1 MRANRRLSPIIK
13 LFAKQILILCACAR
27 FLVNKYMNQYVSK
40 VFVTLLLVG
49 LSVSLA
55 HAQNKPAGA
64 VASVNGV
71 VIPQTLLDQNVRV
84 NIAQGQRDTPELRQA
99 IQDEL
104 VNREVLAQ
112 ESARLGL
119 DKTAEAQAQWAQVRQ
134 TFMVEILLNDYA
146 RRNPITEDALKAEF
160 NRQIAVMKE
169 EQQYRIS
176 LIVTATEA
184 DAKVVLAR
192 LKKGESF
199 SKLASELSIDPSKK
213 NSGEVGWVVAAQIL
227 PAISNVMVNLTKGG
241 LSAAPIQTP
250 AGWNI
255 IKLEDKRAFV
265 APSYEL
271 AKNDIRQM
279 LLQKQRFDYVKTLR
293 DKAKVVQ

>member
-1 MRANRRLSPIIK
+1 MNRRLSN
-13 LFAKQILILCACAR
+13 
-27 FLVNKYMNQYVSK
+27 FLVV
-40 VFVTLLLVG
+40 LLIVG
-49 LSVSLA
+49 LASPLA
-55 HAQNKPAGA
+55 SAQTKPASA

-71 VIPQTLLDQNVRV
+71 AIPQALLDTNVRV

-99 IQDEL
+99 IRDEL

-119 DKTAEAQAQWAQVRQ
+119 DKTADAQAQWAQVRQ

-160 NRQIAVMKE
+160 DRQIVAMKD
-169 EQQYRIS
+169 EQQYRVS
-176 LIVTATEA
+176 LIVTATEPE
-184 DAKVVLAR
+184 AKAILAR
-192 LKKGESF
+192 LKKGEAF
-199 SKLASELSIDPSKK
+199 AKLASELSIDPSKK
-213 NSGEVGWVVAAQIL
+213 NAGEVGWVVAAQIL
-227 PAISNVMVNLTKGG
+227 PAISNVMVNLTKGS
-241 LSAAPIQTP
+241 LSVAPIQTP

-265 APSYEL
+265 APSYDL

>member
-1 MRANRRLSPIIK
+1 MKRRLSE
-13 LFAKQILILCACAR
+13 
-27 FLVNKYMNQYVSK
+27 
-40 VFVTLLLVG
+40 LLLALSIVG
-49 LSVSLA
+49 VPCTVV
-55 HAQNKPAGA
+55 HAQTKPTGA
-64 VASVNGV
+64 AASVNGV
-71 VIPQTLLDQNVRV
+71 VIPQALVEQNVRV

-112 ESARLGL
+112 ESARLAL
-119 DKTAEAQAQWAQVRQ
+119 DKTAEAQAQWAQVKQ

-146 RRNPITEDALKAEF
+146 RRYPITDDALKAEF
-160 NRQIAVMKE
+160 DRQIAAMKD
-169 EQQYRIS
+169 EQQYRVS

-184 DAKVVLAR
+184 EAKAILAR

-199 SKLASELSIDPSKK
+199 AKLASELSIDPSKK

-227 PAISNVMVNLTKGG
+227 PAISNVMVNMTKGA

-250 AGWNI
+250 SGWNI

-265 APSYEL
+265 APSFEL

-279 LLQKQRFDYVKTLR
+279 LLQKQRFDYIKSLR
-293 DKAKVVQ
+293 DKAKIVQ

>member
-1 MRANRRLSPIIK
+1 MHANREPSPIIQP
-13 LFAKQILILCACAR
+13 FAKQILILCAFAR
-27 FLVNKYMNQYVSK
+27 FLACKHMNRHLSH
-40 VFVTLLLVG
+40 VFALLVLAG
-49 LSVSLA
+49 LSGSVV

-64 VASVNGV
+64 AASVNGV
-71 VIPQTLLDQNVRV
+71 AIPQALLDQNVRV

-160 NRQIAVMKE
+160 DRQIVAMKD
-169 EQQYRIS
+169 EQQYRVS

-184 DAKVVLAR
+184 EAKAILAR

-227 PAISNVMVNLTKGG
+227 PAISNVMVNLAKGG
-241 LSAAPIQTP
+241 LSVAPIQTP

-265 APSYEL
+265 APNYEL

-293 DKAKVVQ
+293 NKAKVVQ

>member
-1 MRANRRLSPIIK
+1 MHADRRLSPIIR

-27 FLVNKYMNQYVSK
+27 FLVDKHMNHYVSK
-40 VFVTLLLVG
+40 VFAALLLVG
-49 LSVSLA
+49 LSGSVAL
-55 HAQNKPAGA
+55 AQNKPAGA

-71 VIPQTLLDQNVRV
+71 AIPQTLLDQNVRV

-160 NRQIAVMKE
+160 DRQIAAMKE

-184 DAKVVLAR
+184 EAKAILAR

>member
-1 MRANRRLSPIIK
+1 MNRRLSN
-13 LFAKQILILCACAR
+13 
-27 FLVNKYMNQYVSK
+27 FLVV
-40 VFVTLLLVG
+40 LLIVG
-49 LSVSLA
+49 LASPLA
-55 HAQNKPAGA
+55 SAQTKPASA
-64 VASVNGV
+64 VATVNGV
-71 VIPQTLLDQNVRV
+71 AIPQALLDQNVRV

-99 IQDEL
+99 IRDEL

-119 DKTAEAQAQWAQVRQ
+119 DKTADAQTQWAQVRQ

-160 NRQIAVMKE
+160 DRQIVAMKD
-169 EQQYRIS
+169 EQQYRVS
-176 LIVTATEA
+176 LIVTATEPE
-184 DAKVVLAR
+184 AKAILAR
-192 LKKGESF
+192 LKKGEAF
-199 SKLASELSIDPSKK
+199 TKLASELSIDPSKK
-213 NSGEVGWVVAAQIL
+213 NAGEVGWVVAAQIL
-227 PAISNVMVNLTKGG
+227 PAISNVMVNLTKGS
-241 LSAAPIQTP
+241 LSVAPIQTP

-265 APSYEL
+265 APSYDL

>member
-1 MRANRRLSPIIK
+1 MNRRLSS
-13 LFAKQILILCACAR
+13 
-27 FLVNKYMNQYVSK
+27 FLVV
-40 VFVTLLLVG
+40 LLIVG
-49 LSVSLA
+49 LASPLA
-55 HAQNKPAGA
+55 SAHTKPASA

-71 VIPQTLLDQNVRV
+71 AIPQALLDQNVRV

-99 IQDEL
+99 IRDEL

-119 DKTAEAQAQWAQVRQ
+119 DKTADAQAQWAQVRQ

-160 NRQIAVMKE
+160 DRQIVAMKD
-169 EQQYRIS
+169 EQQYRVS
-176 LIVTATEA
+176 LIVTATEPE
-184 DAKVVLAR
+184 AKAILAR
-192 LKKGESF
+192 LKKGEAF
-199 SKLASELSIDPSKK
+199 AKLASELSIDPSKK
-213 NSGEVGWVVAAQIL
+213 NAGEVGWVVAAQIL
-227 PAISNVMVNLTKGG
+227 PAISNVMVNLTKGS
-241 LSAAPIQTP
+241 LSVAPIQTP

-265 APSYEL
+265 APSYDL

>member
-1 MRANRRLSPIIK
+1 MHADRRLSPIIT

-27 FLVNKYMNQYVSK
+27 FLVDKHMNHYVSK
-40 VFVTLLLVG
+40 VFAALLLVG
-49 LSVSLA
+49 LAGSVA

-71 VIPQTLLDQNVRV
+71 AIPQTLLDQNVRV

-160 NRQIAVMKE
+160 DRQIAAMKE

-184 DAKVVLAR
+184 EAKAILAR

>member
-1 MRANRRLSPIIK
+1 MNRHFFR
-13 LFAKQILILCACAR
+13 
-27 FLVNKYMNQYVSK
+27 
-40 VFVTLLLVG
+40 VFVALCIAI
-49 LSVSLA
+49 SSASLA
-55 HAQNKPAGA
+55 HSQAKPAGA
-64 VASVNGV
+64 AASVNGV
-71 VIPQTLLDQNVRV
+71 VIPQALLDQNVRV

-119 DKTAEAQAQWAQVRQ
+119 DKTTEAQAQWAQVKQ
-134 TFMVEILLNDYA
+134 TFMVEILLSDYA
-146 RRNPITEDALKAEF
+146 RRNPITEAALKAEF
-160 NRQIAVMKE
+160 DRQITAMKD
-169 EQQYRIS
+169 EQQYRVG

-184 DAKVVLAR
+184 EAKAILAR

-199 SKLASELSIDPSKK
+199 AKLASELSLDPSKK

-265 APSYEL
+265 APSYDL

-279 LLQKQRFDYVKTLR
+279 LLQQQRFEYVKTLR
-293 DKAKVVQ
+293 DKAKVMQ

>member
-1 MRANRRLSPIIK
+1 MHSFVLIDHMNRHFFRV
-13 LFAKQILILCACAR
+13 FAALCIAISSGA
-27 FLVNKYMNQYVSK
+27 
-40 VFVTLLLVG
+40 
-49 LSVSLA
+49 LA
-55 HAQNKPAGA
+55 HPHTKPAGA
-64 VASVNGV
+64 AASVNGV
-71 VIPQTLLDQNVRV
+71 VIPQALLDQNVRV

-119 DKTAEAQAQWAQVRQ
+119 DKTADAQAQWAQVKQ

-146 RRNPITEDALKAEF
+146 RRNPITDAALKTEF
-160 NRQIAVMKE
+160 DRQIAAMKD
-169 EQQYRIS
+169 EQQYRVS

-184 DAKVVLAR
+184 EAKAILAR
-192 LKKGESF
+192 LKKGEAF
-199 SKLASELSIDPSKK
+199 AKLANELSLDPSKK

-241 LSAAPIQTP
+241 LSVAPIQTP

-255 IKLEDKRAFV
+255 IKLEDKLAFV
-265 APSYEL
+265 APSYDL

-279 LLQKQRFDYVKTLR
+279 LLQQQRFEYVKTLR

>member
-1 MRANRRLSPIIK
+1 MHANLTSHPIIR

-27 FLVNKYMNQYVSK
+27 FLADKHMNRHLTN
-40 VFVTLLLVG
+40 VFAALLLAG
-49 LSVSLA
+49 LSGSLA

-64 VASVNGV
+64 AASVNGV
-71 VIPQTLLDQNVRV
+71 AIPQTLLDQNVRV

-104 VNREVLAQ
+104 VTREVLAQ

-119 DKTAEAQAQWAQVRQ
+119 DKSAEAQAQWAQVRQ

-160 NRQIAVMKE
+160 DRQIAAMKD
-169 EQQYRIS
+169 EQQYRVS

-184 DAKVVLAR
+184 EAKAILAR

-227 PAISNVMVNLTKGG
+227 PAISNVMVNLTKGS

-265 APSYEL
+265 VPSYEL

-293 DKAKVVQ
+293 DKAKVIQ

>member
-1 MRANRRLSPIIK
+1 MNRHFSR
-13 LFAKQILILCACAR
+13 
-27 FLVNKYMNQYVSK
+27 
-40 VFVTLLLVG
+40 VFVALLMAGSAV
-49 LSVSLA
+49 SVA
-55 HAQNKPAGA
+55 HPQHKPAGA
-64 VASVNGV
+64 AASVNGV
-71 VIPQTLLDQNVRV
+71 VIPQTLLEQNVRV

-119 DKTAEAQAQWAQVRQ
+119 DKTTDAQAQWAQVRQ

-146 RRNPITEDALKAEF
+146 RRNPITDAAIKAEF
-160 NRQIAVMKE
+160 DRQIVAMKD
-169 EQQYRIS
+169 EQQYRVS

-184 DAKVVLAR
+184 EAKAILVR

-199 SKLASELSIDPSKK
+199 AKLAGELSIDSSKK

-227 PAISNVMVNLTKGG
+227 PAISNVMVNLIKGG
-241 LSAAPIQTP
+241 LSVAPIQTP

-265 APSYEL
+265 PPSYDL

-279 LLQKQRFDYVKTLR
+279 LLQKQRFDYVKALR

>member
-1 MRANRRLSPIIK
+1 MHADRRLSPIIR

-27 FLVNKYMNQYVSK
+27 FLVDKHMNHYVSK
-40 VFVTLLLVG
+40 VFAALLLAG
-49 LSVSLA
+49 LLGSVA

-71 VIPQTLLDQNVRV
+71 AIPQTLLDQNVRV

-160 NRQIAVMKE
+160 DRQIAAMKE

-184 DAKVVLAR
+184 EAKAILAR

>member
-1 MRANRRLSPIIK
+1 
-13 LFAKQILILCACAR
+13 
-27 FLVNKYMNQYVSK
+27 MNQHLFK
-40 VFVTLLLVG
+40 VFVALLMA
-49 LSVSLA
+49 LSFGALA
-55 HAQNKPAGA
+55 HPLIRPAGA
-64 VASVNGV
+64 AASVNGV
-71 VIPQTLLDQNVRV
+71 VIPQALLDQNVRV
-84 NIAQGQRDTPELRQA
+84 NIAQGQRDTPELRKA

-119 DKTAEAQAQWAQVRQ
+119 DKTADAQAQWAQVKQ
-134 TFMVEILLNDYA
+134 TFMVEILLNDHA
-146 RRNPITEDALKAEF
+146 RRNPITDAALKTEF
-160 NRQIAVMKE
+160 DRQIAAMKD
-169 EQQYRIS
+169 EQQYRVS

-184 DAKVVLAR
+184 EAKAILAR

-199 SKLASELSIDPSKK
+199 AKLASELSVDPSKK
-213 NSGEVGWVVAAQIL
+213 NAGEVGWVVAAQIL

-241 LSAAPIQTP
+241 LSVAPIQTP

-265 APSYEL
+265 PPSFDL

-279 LLQKQRFDYVKTLR
+279 LLQQQRFEYVKTLR

>member
-1 MRANRRLSPIIK
+1 MHADCASSPIIE

-27 FLVNKYMNQYVSK
+27 FLVDKHMNHYVSK
-40 VFVTLLLVG
+40 VFAALLLVG
-49 LSVSLA
+49 LSGSVA

-71 VIPQTLLDQNVRV
+71 AIPQTLLDQNVRV
-84 NIAQGQRDTPELRQA
+84 NIAQGRRDTPELRQA

-160 NRQIAVMKE
+160 DRQIAAMKE

-184 DAKVVLAR
+184 EAKAILAR

>member
-1 MRANRRLSPIIK
+1 MHSFVLIDHMNRHFFRV
-13 LFAKQILILCACAR
+13 FAALCIAI
-27 FLVNKYMNQYVSK
+27 SS
-40 VFVTLLLVG
+40 G
-49 LSVSLA
+49 SLA
-55 HAQNKPAGA
+55 HPLLQSKPAGA
-64 VASVNGV
+64 AASVNGV
-71 VIPQTLLDQNVRV
+71 VIPQALLDQNVRV

-119 DKTAEAQAQWAQVRQ
+119 DKTADAQAQWAQVKQ
-134 TFMVEILLNDYA
+134 TFMVEILLNDHA
-146 RRNPITEDALKAEF
+146 RRNPITDAALKTEF
-160 NRQIAVMKE
+160 DRQIAAMKD
-169 EQQYRIS
+169 EQQYRVS

-184 DAKVVLAR
+184 EAKAILAR

-199 SKLASELSIDPSKK
+199 AKLASELSVDPSKK
-213 NSGEVGWVVAAQIL
+213 NAGEVGWVVAAQIL

-241 LSAAPIQTP
+241 LSVAPIQTP

-265 APSYEL
+265 PPSFDL

-279 LLQKQRFDYVKTLR
+279 LLQQQRFEYVKTLR

>member
-1 MRANRRLSPIIK
+1 MNRPLSK
-13 LFAKQILILCACAR
+13 AL
-27 FLVNKYMNQYVSK
+27 M
-40 VFVTLLLVG
+40 LLLLAG
-49 LSVSLA
+49 LSGSLV

-71 VIPQTLLDQNVRV
+71 AIPQALLDQNVRV
-84 NIAQGQRDTPELRQA
+84 NLAQGQRDTPELRQA

-119 DKTAEAQAQWAQVRQ
+119 DKSAEAQAQWAQVRQ

-146 RRNPITEDALKAEF
+146 RRNPITEGALKAEF
-160 NRQIAVMKE
+160 DRQIAAMKD
-169 EQQYRIS
+169 EQQYRVS
-176 LIVTATEA
+176 LIVTATEEQ
-184 DAKVVLAR
+184 AKAVLAR

-241 LSAAPIQTP
+241 LSAAPIQTS

-265 APSYEL
+265 PPSYDL

-279 LLQKQRFDYVKTLR
+279 LLQKQRFEYVKTLR

>member
-1 MRANRRLSPIIK
+1 MNRRLSN
-13 LFAKQILILCACAR
+13 
-27 FLVNKYMNQYVSK
+27 FLVV
-40 VFVTLLLVG
+40 LLIVG
-49 LSVSLA
+49 LASPLA
-55 HAQNKPAGA
+55 SAHTKPASA

-71 VIPQTLLDQNVRV
+71 AIPQALLDQNVRV

-99 IQDEL
+99 IRDEL

-119 DKTAEAQAQWAQVRQ
+119 DKTADAQAQWAQVRQ

-160 NRQIAVMKE
+160 DRQIVAMKD
-169 EQQYRIS
+169 EQQYRVS
-176 LIVTATEA
+176 LIVTATEPE
-184 DAKVVLAR
+184 AKAILAR
-192 LKKGESF
+192 LKKGEAF
-199 SKLASELSIDPSKK
+199 AKLASELSIDPSKK
-213 NSGEVGWVVAAQIL
+213 NAGEVGWVVAAQIL
-227 PAISNVMVNLTKGG
+227 PAISNVMVNLTKGS
-241 LSAAPIQTP
+241 LSVAPIQTP

-265 APSYEL
+265 APSYDL

>member
-1 MRANRRLSPIIK
+1 MNRRLSN
-13 LFAKQILILCACAR
+13 
-27 FLVNKYMNQYVSK
+27 FLVV
-40 VFVTLLLVG
+40 LLIVG
-49 LSVSLA
+49 LASPLA
-55 HAQNKPAGA
+55 SAQTKPASA

-71 VIPQTLLDQNVRV
+71 AIPQALLDQNVRV

-99 IQDEL
+99 IRDEL

-119 DKTAEAQAQWAQVRQ
+119 DKTADAQAQWAQVRQ

-146 RRNPITEDALKAEF
+146 RRNPIREDALKAEF
-160 NRQIAVMKE
+160 DRQIAAMKD
-169 EQQYRIS
+169 EQQYRVS
-176 LIVTATEA
+176 LIVTATEPE
-184 DAKVVLAR
+184 AKAILAR
-192 LKKGESF
+192 LKKGEAF
-199 SKLASELSIDPSKK
+199 AKLASELSIDPSKK

-227 PAISNVMVNLTKGG
+227 PAISNVMVNLTKGS
-241 LSAAPIQTP
+241 LSVAPIQTP

-265 APSYEL
+265 APSYDL

>member
-1 MRANRRLSPIIK
+1 
-13 LFAKQILILCACAR
+13 
-27 FLVNKYMNQYVSK
+27 MNQHFFKALVA
-40 VFVTLLLVG
+40 LLI
-49 LSVSLA
+49 SVSSGSMV
-55 HAQNKPAGA
+55 HAQSKPAGA

-71 VIPQTLLDQNVRV
+71 AIPQALLDRNVRV
-84 NIAQGQRDTPELRQA
+84 NVAQGQRDTPELRQA

-119 DKTAEAQAQWAQVRQ
+119 DKSADAQAQWAQVKQ
-134 TFMVEILLNDYA
+134 TFMVEILLNDHA
-146 RRNPITEDALKAEF
+146 RRNPITEAALKTEF
-160 NRQIAVMKE
+160 DRQIAAMKD
-169 EQQYRIS
+169 EQQYRLS
-176 LIVTATEA
+176 LIVMATEA
-184 DAKVVLAR
+184 EAKAVLAR

-199 SKLASELSIDPSKK
+199 TKLASELSLDPSKK

-241 LSAAPIQTP
+241 LSVAPIQTP

-265 APSYEL
+265 APSFDL

-279 LLQKQRFDYVKTLR
+279 LSQQQRFEYVKTLR

>member
-1 MRANRRLSPIIK
+1 MNRRLSN
-13 LFAKQILILCACAR
+13 
-27 FLVNKYMNQYVSK
+27 FLVV
-40 VFVTLLLVG
+40 LLIVG
-49 LSVSLA
+49 LASPLA
-55 HAQNKPAGA
+55 SAQTKPASA

-71 VIPQTLLDQNVRV
+71 AIPQALLDTNVRV

-99 IQDEL
+99 IRDEL

-119 DKTAEAQAQWAQVRQ
+119 DKTADAQALWAQVRQ

-160 NRQIAVMKE
+160 DRQIVAMKD
-169 EQQYRIS
+169 EQQYRVS
-176 LIVTATEA
+176 LIVTATEPE
-184 DAKVVLAR
+184 AKAILAR
-192 LKKGESF
+192 LKKGEAF
-199 SKLASELSIDPSKK
+199 AKLASELSIDPSKK
-213 NSGEVGWVVAAQIL
+213 NAGEVGWVVAAQIL
-227 PAISNVMVNLTKGG
+227 PAISNVMVNLTKGS
-241 LSAAPIQTP
+241 LSVAPIQTP

-265 APSYEL
+265 APSYDL

>member
-1 MRANRRLSPIIK
+1 MHSDRESSPIIK
-13 LFAKQILILCACAR
+13 SFAKQILILCACAH
-27 FLVNKYMNQYVSK
+27 FLANKHMNQYVPK
-40 VFVTLLLVG
+40 VFAALLLVG
-49 LSVSLA
+49 LSGSLTY
-55 HAQNKPAGA
+55 AQNKPAGA

-71 VIPQTLLDQNVRV
+71 AIPQALLDQNVRV
-84 NIAQGQRDTPELRQA
+84 NLAQGQRDTPELRQA

-134 TFMVEILLNDYA
+134 TFMVEVLLNDYV
-146 RRNPITEDALKAEF
+146 RRNPITEGALKAEF
-160 NRQIAVMKE
+160 DRQIAAMKD
-169 EQQYRIS
+169 EQQYRVS

-184 DAKVVLAR
+184 EAKAILAR

-227 PAISNVMVNLTKGG
+227 PAISNVMVNLTKGS

-265 APSYEL
+265 PPSYDL

>member
-1 MRANRRLSPIIK
+1 MCASSPIIE
-13 LFAKQILILCACAR
+13 LLAKQILILCVCAR
-27 FLVNKYMNQYVSK
+27 FLATKHMNRPLSK
-40 VFVTLLLVG
+40 ALMLLLLAG
-49 LSVSLA
+49 LSGSLV

-71 VIPQTLLDQNVRV
+71 AIPQALLDQNVRV
-84 NIAQGQRDTPELRQA
+84 NLAQGQRDTPELRQA

-119 DKTAEAQAQWAQVRQ
+119 DKSAEAQAQWAQVRQ

-146 RRNPITEDALKAEF
+146 RRNPITEGALKAEF
-160 NRQIAVMKE
+160 DRQIAAMKD
-169 EQQYRIS
+169 EQQYRVS
-176 LIVTATEA
+176 LIVTATEEQ
-184 DAKVVLAR
+184 AKAVLAR

-241 LSAAPIQTP
+241 LSAAPIQTS

-265 APSYEL
+265 PPSYDL

-279 LLQKQRFDYVKTLR
+279 LLQKQRFEYVKTLR